1 MGFLK
6 KLFGIKEGDKI
17 TEAEAEA
24 LLKETNRNN
33 LIVYLDTKV
42 RAQDELIG
50 ILLEAL
56 QRAKVDVS
64 LGDEFKYNYDPQG
77 RYTGMELGKYAKF
90 VVEKRKNAKTFKVG
104 IPNELCYK
112 ELKSRI
118 NPDYDGGKEGK
129 VR

>member
-6 KLFGIKEGDKI
+6 KIFGIEEGEKI
-17 TEAEAEA
+17 TEAEAKALMKEA
-24 LLKETNRNN
+24 DRNN

-42 RAQDELIG
+42 RAQNELIG

-90 VVEKRKNAKTFKVG
+90 VVEKRKSSKTFKVG
-104 IPNELCYK
+104 IPNELCFR

-118 NPDYDGGKEGK
+118 NPDYDGKEGK
-129 VR
+129 EK